1 MHCFMTSNFP
11 PQWGVTE
18 LWNHGGTFGLK
29 QSRHWFCDYLS
40 QSLVDPIA
48 NNRPGWKKKYG
59 LSGKKVIPA
68 ASFRQEWL
76 VNQPPNVLATDL
88 DASEM
93 GAFFFGQGLHHLH
106 SFFVYMIHMYRAKVY
121 AHTTYIFKY
130 WGGDTVKGEGGRG
143 RRYATRDPV
152 EIWCTR
158 VYSDRYNH
166 IYTYTDWYEC
176 NG

>member
-93 GAFFFGQGLHHLH
+93 GAFFLGKDCIIYTVFSCIWYICTELRCMHIQ
-106 SFFVYMIHMYRAKVY
+106 
-121 AHTTYIFKY
+121 HTYSSI
-130 WGGDTVKGEGGRG
+130 GEGIPLKERG
-143 RRYATRDPV
+143 AGAVDMRHG
-152 EIWCTR
+152 IL
-158 VYSDRYNH
+158 
-166 IYTYTDWYEC
+166 
-176 NG
+176 